1 MAIRSFKTSS
11 ISTGT
16 KRSKFWDQSATIE
29 VPGNYY
35 SIASYTVPSDTNS
48 VVEFTSINQTYKDL
62 VLIVRAGATYG
73 GSGGGSGGK
82 LYFNNDTT
90 NKYAWSVLNGNGNG
104 ASTGVTST
112 GIGPGAQ
119 FDFGASWAGNGNA
132 WMTSIFIFQDYAN
145 TSKMKNM
152 RNITGLYCG
161 NGTNS
166 GTTQYAGTYNSL
178 SPITSIQ
185 LIHPNGYSDGSF
197 RAGSQ
202 LQLFGIKG

>member
-104 ASTGVTST
+104 ASTG
-112 GIGPGAQ
+112 
-119 FDFGASWAGNGNA
+119 
-132 WMTSIFIFQDYAN
+132 
-145 TSKMKNM
+145 
-152 RNITGLYCG
+152 
-161 NGTNS
+161 
-166 GTTQYAGTYNSL
+166 
-178 SPITSIQ
+178 
-185 LIHPNGYSDGSF
+185 
-197 RAGSQ
+197 
-202 LQLFGIKG
+202 LFFKIMQTLAK